1 MHTLS
6 TEASSTDEKNASLEE
21 ALELIRDD
29 LDKVDQEFRK
39 NLTSNVPII
48 SAVGEHLL
56 LSGGKRFRP
65 ILLLLSAKL
74 CGYEGDRHIC
84 MASLVEFV
92 HTATLL
98 HDDVVDKAELR
109 RGNASANSI
118 WGNEASVLVGDFLFT
133 KSFSLAVENGNWEV
147 FRALSRATTL
157 MAEGEL
163 EELIKTNDLSLT
175 EENYLSIILRKTAF
189 LISAAAQ
196 IGAILGK
203 VSKEKEKAL
212 SDFGMD
218 VGMAFQL
225 TDDNLDYTSRKEEFG
240 KKIGID
246 LQDGKITLPLIFT
259 LNQCDE
265 EERTIVRKSVESRPL
280 TEEAFLNVVNMIERY
295 RGIHYTW
302 KRAKAY
308 VEKAKDHLRLF
319 PNSKER
325 EALYSIGRLYLGEK
339 IISDHAGSIS
349 DYRMMVRT

>member
-1 MHTLS
+1 MMNALT
-6 TEASSTDEKNASLEE
+6 TEPSPTEEKNSFLEE

-29 LDKVDQEFRK
+29 LEKVDQEFRK
-39 NLTSNVPII
+39 NLRSDVPII

-74 CGYEGDRHIC
+74 CGYEGNRHIC

-147 FRALSRATTL
+147 FRALSRATTQ

-175 EENYLSIILRKTAF
+175 EEGYLSIIARKTAF

-196 IGAILGK
+196 IGAILGN
-203 VSKEKEKAL
+203 VPKEKERAL

-259 LNQCDE
+259 LNQCNE
-265 EERTIVRKSVESRPL
+265 EERAFIRKSVESHPL
-280 TEEAFLNVVNMIERY
+280 TEEVFLNVVNIIERY
-295 RGIHYTW
+295 HGIHYTY
-302 KRAKAY
+302 KRAKTY
-308 VEKAKDHLRLF
+308 VERAKDHLRLF

-325 EALYSIGRLYLGEK
+325 EALYTLADYILERRL
-339 IISDHAGSIS
+339 
-349 DYRMMVRT
+349 